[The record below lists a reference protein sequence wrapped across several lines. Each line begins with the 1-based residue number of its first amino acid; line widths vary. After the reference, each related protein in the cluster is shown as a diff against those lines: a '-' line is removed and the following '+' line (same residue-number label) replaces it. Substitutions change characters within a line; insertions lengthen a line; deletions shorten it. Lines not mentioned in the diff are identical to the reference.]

1 MLSIVWYLAI
11 SVGFALIVSSCSSAS
26 TDVAIPDQSKP
37 PIAELPSPTGRPIQL
52 DDQGQAL
59 HATLQEARILW
70 AEGDRSDYAYVYN
83 RECDCDQPEPFGPN
97 RVFVVD
103 VVTHFGYRESLDGF
117 TVLGLF
123 DRIEVAIL
131 DAHPIDVTYDSDNG
145 FPTLIRLGI
154 DNETDEAD
162 FDLETRSLMSFV
174 ELRSAH
180 ADAAKRWSDS
190 SISDYDLAYEVRCSC
205 EDTGATV
212 AVRNGDVVEKTFAK
226 PDSPIGLEPVTVDS
240 LFAEVEAA
248 IDDKAYTIAVRYHPD
263 LGYPISVEVDRD
275 DRSGDERLTTITSL
289 EPLDL

>member
-1 MLSIVWYLAI
+1 MLECQHRRRDSRSEQATHRRTPVPDWTANPTRRP
-11 SVGFALIVSSCSSAS
+11 GTGTARDSARGEDS
-26 TDVAIPDQSKP
+26 
-37 PIAELPSPTGRPIQL
+37 LGRRRPQRL
-52 DDQGQAL
+52 RLRVQP
-59 HATLQEARILW
+59 
-70 AEGDRSDYAYVYN
+70 
-83 RECDCDQPEPFGPN
+83 ECDCDQPEPFGPN